1 MGILLKRLVFAC
13 PVPPT
18 PLLYVYVCQSLGHFN
33 AYNARFRM
41 PSLESG
47 ADHGA
52 AMWYSF
58 NMGPVHFVVVDTET
72 DFPGA
77 RDGVFAWSRDGGN
90 GGFGDQLAWLEEV
103 RRGGSRFV
111 GVR

>member
-1 MGILLKRLVFAC
+1 
-13 PVPPT
+13 
-18 PLLYVYVCQSLGHFN
+18 
-33 AYNARFRM
+33 M

-47 ADHGA
+47 ADHGK

-58 NMGPVHFVVVDTET
+58 NLGPVHFVVVDTET

-77 RDGVFAWSRDGGN
+77 DGDHHTWYGGDN

-103 RRGGSRFV
+103 CRKCHADTLFCHCCFSAAVVVVAVVVAMFV
-111 GVR
+111 VLFFFGDRMCIFREKS